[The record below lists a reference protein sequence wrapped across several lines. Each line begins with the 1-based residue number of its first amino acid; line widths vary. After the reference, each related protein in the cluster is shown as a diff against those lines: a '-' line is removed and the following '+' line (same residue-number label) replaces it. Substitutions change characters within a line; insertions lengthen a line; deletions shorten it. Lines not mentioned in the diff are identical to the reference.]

1 VVGQSDQNGARPM
14 TRRES
19 DPPILLRD
27 GSTDHRGKGRT
38 VRRSLHRQLVP
49 DMQGRN
55 TQANL
60 PAGNSEV
67 LGNQECGS
75 ESH

>member
-1 VVGQSDQNGARPM
+1 VRWSLQ
-14 TRRES
+14 
-19 DPPILLRD
+19 
-27 GSTDHRGKGRT
+27 RT
-38 VRRSLHRQLVP
+38 LVP

-55 TQANL
+55 PQANL
-60 PAGNSEV
+60 PAGNSEI

>member
-1 VVGQSDQNGARPM
+1 M
-14 TRRES
+14 TARES
-19 DPPILLRD
+19 DPLIVLRD
-27 GSTDHRGKGRT
+27 GSADHRGKGRT
-38 VRRSLHRQLVP
+38 VRWNLQRTLVP

-55 TQANL
+55 PQANL
-60 PAGNSEV
+60 PAVNSEV